1 VNLYSV
7 ATASRDD
14 ALVVGDQG
22 SVMQTR
28 NGGEVWDTVPTVTSV
43 ALFGAAYRGGSD
55 AWVAGRGGAILKR
68 TDSVATVKVPR
79 PKVPPALRGAPPKL
93 RPQDQVEAL
102 APIIEDD
109 IPPATP
115 PSLKPT
121 PKP

>member
-1 VNLYSV
+1 V
-7 ATASRDD
+7 AAASRDD
-14 ALVVGDQG
+14 VIVVGDGG

-28 NGGEVWDTVPTVTSV
+28 NGGESWDTVPTVTSA

-79 PKVPPALRGAPPKL
+79 PKVPPALRGTQPKL
-93 RPQDQVEAL
+93 RPQDQVEPL

-115 PSLKPT
+115 PTLKPAA
-121 PKP
+121 KP